1 MISIDVTELK
11 IAAPPSHTKLVL
23 KKSAT
28 VADLLTQY
36 PQDSSG
42 FMRIVMVNKRRA
54 DDTTLLH
61 NQDQVTI
68 IYMLAGG

>member
-1 MISIDVTELK
+1 MITVDVTELK
-11 IAAPPSHTKLVL
+11 IAAPPSHNKLAL
-23 KKSAT
+23 NENAT

-54 DDTTLLH
+54 NDTTLLH